1 MGYLLAKDTLN
12 GAEGTI
18 VIERDG
24 KNIVVGNMKNIRTEA
39 EIQSNDMKVVGTRK
53 IQAKNTGVKQTGK
66 GNIYYGSNILVD
78 MILEYINT
86 GVMPEFNLQIT
97 NNDPTTGVGSQVMAY
112 YGCTLTG
119 TIPLSILDSE
129 ETMLNHDFSFTY
141 TNVQR
146 LQAFNDTVQLGN

>member
-146 LQAFNDTVQLGN
+146 LQAFNDTVLGN